1 MNIDQINDKIRAAVD
16 AERAE
21 RLDELYDEL
30 IWKQYQALYVYAT
43 GGENA

>member
-1 MNIDQINDKIRAAVD
+1 MNIDQINDKIRAAID
-16 AERAE
+16 AERSE
-21 RLDELYDEL
+21 RLEELYYEL